1 MKKLLIVLVIIAAVV
16 FGGLKF
22 NANKVEEKYN
32 EALNLIKAN
41 GMEVK
46 NSVFE
51 SGLLKSHAN
60 YDVVLSKNYIN
71 ELVSLGEE

>member
-1 MKKLLIVLVIIAAVV
+1 MKKLLISLVILAAVV

-32 EALNLIKAN
+32 EALSLIKTN
-41 GMEVK
+41 GIDIK

-51 SGLLKSHAN
+51 RCGVFKRA
-60 YDVVLSKNYIN
+60 V
-71 ELVSLGEE
+71 

>member
-1 MKKLLIVLVIIAAVV
+1 MKKLLISLVILAAVV

-32 EALNLIKAN
+32 EALSLIKTN
-41 GMEVK
+41 GIDVK

-60 YDVVLSKNYIN
+60 YEVIFSKKRIN
-71 ELVSLGEE
+71 ELM

>member
-1 MKKLLIVLVIIAAVV
+1 MKKLLIVLVIIAGVV

-51 SGLLKSHAN
+51 GGLLKSHAN

-71 ELVSLGEE
+71 EPNESCR